1 MIMIII
7 VILIE
12 LMFIFKFMLIVISYG
27 LSGLALW
34 AMVVS
39 VTLSLGLTPSVVRF
53 RVSYC

>member
-1 MIMIII
+1 